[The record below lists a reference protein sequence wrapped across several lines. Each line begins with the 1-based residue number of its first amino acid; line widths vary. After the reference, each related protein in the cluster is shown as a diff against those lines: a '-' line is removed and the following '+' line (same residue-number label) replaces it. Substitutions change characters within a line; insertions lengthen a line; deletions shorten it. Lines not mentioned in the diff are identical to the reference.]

1 MFGPTRRP
9 LSGVGSPERRSKRMR
24 SPADVKPPYFIQ
36 RKDSFMGLITVEKV
50 KMDLLRHTD
59 VIVTVLALKVE
70 SLTVDTITRDVLK
83 LSWRSRF

>member
-1 MFGPTRRP
+1 MFGTTLRP
-9 LSGVGSPERRSKRMR
+9 VLGVGSPERSKQTR
-24 SPADVKPPYFIQ
+24 SPADEMPPLFIQ

-59 VIVTVLALKVE
+59 VIVTVGARKVE

-83 LSWRSRF
+83 LSWRSSF

>member
-1 MFGPTRRP
+1 MFGTTLRP
-9 LSGVGSPERRSKRMR
+9 LSGVGSPERRSKR
-24 SPADVKPPYFIQ
+24 SPADEKPPFFFIQ

-50 KMDLLRHTD
+50 KMDLLLHTD

-83 LSWRSRF
+83 LSWRSNF